1 MMLAAIQ
8 GARRY
13 LYLSVGG
20 VLFSGYVSA
29 TDLMIAQKPLFL
41 VEASASNVIMM
52 LDDSGSMN
60 WRKLWQPAW
69 NLCAYRNEGSNSVSS
84 TKAPF
89 QTQDNVCFYEDPNY
103 RGTERCYANDE
114 TVLPN
119 VETRSF
125 RLRPGFGIRA
135 YSGTNHTGDDWD
147 SGRNTPG
154 TSEFIRSFEL
164 YTTTEN
170 VADAECG
177 AFNNTTI
184 SSRASENQDQ
194 DFAHFAG
201 DGSGN
206 IGDWRGYTPD
216 MEASFYDATVTY
228 TPWADMSDANFR
240 QARNH
245 PVSGEAD
252 YTVLTDLVDRFYVV
266 AEDTAGFTGDRP
278 RRYGQINYERVP
290 NRHIDWWDDHTIFQL
305 RADRVRSWTVT
316 FEYRDGPLG
325 PEVIQRIEQNVDIT
339 DPAEVAKR
347 QQNYANWYQYYRNRM
362 FSVVASATKIVDS
375 FPSVRYAL
383 GYINKSNLIVDF
395 PETQFGNA
403 THNEK
408 IIDELIKRSRGSG
421 GTPLPAALHRAGQ
434 SYRRT
439 GTGAPIISECQ
450 LNYTMLLTDGDW
462 SGAESAIS
470 DLDADTRSGWLS
482 DVALHHYENDLRI
495 DLKDE
500 VPLGDNNTNKKQHMS
515 VIGIAFG
522 QIGSLVDTDD
532 DGWPDPPLKKT
543 DDWGSNKFDD
553 LWHASFNS
561 GGAYFS
567 ARNYFS
573 LLTQLNDVFQNIINV
588 TSSVAQLAIGS
599 TSRQTDRRIF
609 QARFDSQDWAG
620 DLVAIHIDGNGKVVN
635 NPDGSMRND
644 WSARSRLAAL
654 GSTGHTRRVIITRKR
669 TAGGTTEG
677 SPFTNAAG
685 NTELYDA
692 LNVSSGRRVPVD
704 LSTSTASSDAYRHE
718 VLDYIR
724 GNQTFEGENGFRQR
738 SSRMGDVVNS
748 SPVYVGYPNFQYPD
762 SIAAGSLYSDFK
774 KTHKGRS
781 PMVYVGA
788 NDGMLHGFDAST
800 GDEKL
805 GYVSPVLFPNLHEL
819 VLPHYPHRFYVDAN
833 PNAVDA
839 FFYTNIGRTDGVWK
853 TVLIGG
859 LGAGGKAIYA
869 LDVTD
874 PSQFSEANAKNIAL
888 WEFTPGND
896 DDLGYTFGKPMVTK
910 LASGDW
916 VAIFGN
922 GYNSTEGN
930 ASASGE
936 AVLYVVDIRNG
947 KLIKKIS
954 TKSGDTT
961 KPNGLSSIAAVD
973 TDGDFVTDLVY
984 AGDLNGDLWK
994 FDFKSRNVSDWKVA
1008 FGNSG
1013 KPRPLFSARLS
1024 SPDLKRPI
1032 TGTPTIGRHPV
1043 KGYLV
1048 YFGTGRYFAEG
1059 DNARKGQDTQSV
1071 YAIWDKDDSSSVTSS
1086 VSDSDLLEQKITT
1099 EFEVEVKSKDVALRQ
1114 TTANAIDWD
1123 THKGWKMDL
1132 ILQQSG
1138 VTNFNNGERVV
1149 VQAALRN
1156 GNVIFLTQMPTGGLC
1171 ESGGDSWIM
1180 EVNAYSGARLEEN
1193 IFDINDDGEF
1203 DEKDSSY
1210 SSLGMTLNPSDPNY
1224 PTDNIV
1230 ATGIKNEGIVQ
1241 QPTIIPCQSSE
1252 CKLMTGA
1259 GGSINTIHENDGQQT
1274 TGRQSWRQILLEE

>member
-1 MMLAAIQ
+1 MDDKTFKSSDEYCVMALSRQQGSSLVEVMVSLLLGAIMLLGAVQILVNSKRDFLIRDAMSSVEEAGNYTFDLIGGDLRVAGYKGCVSQRDINFDNLISSSGSVFQPERGIQ
-8 GARRY
+8 GW
-13 LYLSVGG
+13 
-20 VLFSGYVSA
+20 
-29 TDLMIAQKPLFL
+29 
-41 VEASASNVIMM
+41 EASNTGYADT
-52 LDDSGSMN
+52 LT
-60 WRKLWQPAW
+60 PATW
-69 NLCAYRNEGSNSVSS
+69 
-84 TKAPF
+84 
-89 QTQDNVCFYEDPNY
+89 
-103 RGTERCYANDE
+103 
-114 TVLPN
+114 
-119 VETRSF
+119 
-125 RLRPGFGIRA
+125 
-135 YSGTNHTGDDWD
+135 
-147 SGRNTPG
+147 
-154 TSEFIRSFEL
+154 
-164 YTTTEN
+164 
-170 VADAECG
+170 ADAECG

-216 MEASFYDATVTY
+216 MEASFYDATVNY

-339 DPAEVAKR
+339 DSAEVAKR

-383 GYINKSNLIVDF
+383 GYINQSNLIVDF
-395 PETQFGNA
+395 PDTQFGNES
-403 THNEK
+403 HNET
-408 IIDELIKRSRGSG
+408 IIEELIKRSRGSG

-515 VIGIAFG
+515 TIGIAFG

-532 DGWPDPPLKKT
+532 DGWPNPPLQKT
-543 DDWGSNKFDD
+543 DNWGSNKFDD

-599 TSRQTDRRIF
+599 TSLQTDRRIY
-609 QARFDSQDWAG
+609 QARFDSKDWAG
-620 DLVAIHIDGNGKVVN
+620 DLVAIHIDGDGKVVK
-635 NPDGSMRND
+635 NPDGSMRTD
-644 WSARSRLAAL
+644 WSAKSRLAAL

-669 TAGGTTEG
+669 TAGGTTE
-677 SPFTNAAG
+677 
-685 NTELYDA
+685 
-692 LNVSSGRRVPVD
+692 
-704 LSTSTASSDAYRHE
+704 
-718 VLDYIR
+718 
-724 GNQTFEGENGFRQR
+724 
-738 SSRMGDVVNS
+738 
-748 SPVYVGYPNFQYPD
+748 
-762 SIAAGSLYSDFK
+762 
-774 KTHKGRS
+774 
-781 PMVYVGA
+781 
-788 NDGMLHGFDAST
+788 
-800 GDEKL
+800 
-805 GYVSPVLFPNLHEL
+805 
-819 VLPHYPHRFYVDAN
+819 
-833 PNAVDA
+833 AVDI
-839 FFYTNIGRTDGVWK
+839 N
-853 TVLIGG
+853 
-859 LGAGGKAIYA
+859 
-869 LDVTD
+869 
-874 PSQFSEANAKNIAL
+874 
-888 WEFTPGND
+888 
-896 DDLGYTFGKPMVTK
+896 
-910 LASGDW
+910 
-916 VAIFGN
+916 
-922 GYNSTEGN
+922 
-930 ASASGE
+930 
-936 AVLYVVDIRNG
+936 
-947 KLIKKIS
+947 
-954 TKSGDTT
+954 
-961 KPNGLSSIAAVD
+961 
-973 TDGDFVTDLVY
+973 GDFVTDYIY

-994 FDFKSRNVSDWKVA
+994 FDFNNRNSSNWKVA

-1013 KPRPLFSARLS
+1013 RPRPLFSAGS
-1024 SPDLKRPI
+1024 SRPI
-1032 TGTPTIGRHPV
+1032 TSTPTIGRHPV
-1043 KGYLV
+1043 DGYLV

-1059 DNARKGQDTQSV
+1059 DNARKGQHTQSV
-1071 YAIWDKDDSSSVTSS
+1071 YAIWDKNDGSSVTST
-1086 VSDSDLLEQKITT
+1086 VSDGDLLEQKITT
-1099 EFEVEVKSKDVALRQ
+1099 EFEVEVNSKDVALRQ

-1123 THKGWKMDL
+1123 THKGWKMEL

-1138 VTNFNNGERVV
+1138 VTNFNNGERVIA
-1149 VQAALRN
+1149 QAALRN

-1180 EVNAYSGARLEEN
+1180 EVDAYSGARLEEN
-1193 IFDINDDGEF
+1193 MFDINDDGEF
-1203 DEKDSSY
+1203 DEEDSSY

-1224 PTDNIV
+1224 PTDNVV

-1252 CKLMTGA
+1252 CKLMSGA